1 MISNRCKLFPEEG
14 GLRMVTIAQI
24 ARELGVSASTIS
36 AVINKGPY
44 VSAAMR
50 ARVEKALQEANYQ
63 PNAAARSLRRRES
76 RRIGLIVPN
85 LADPFFS
92 KLIRGAEDYLC
103 SVGYRMLVAE
113 SREDWKR
120 QQDYLVSFSGMIA
133 DGIILVPC
141 AAGDQQLAALPEIVG
156 RVPLVYVD
164 RCPLECK
171 TASVL
176 IDNLQAAFDAT
187 QHLTGLGHQRIA
199 IITGPLNLLNAVER
213 LNGYKSALRTQGIPL
228 DRVLV
233 RAGDYS
239 EESGYWHGSE
249 MLRLPNRP
257 TAVLAC
263 GLLIT
268 LGVLTAIREM
278 GMGCPSEVSLIGFDD
293 FAWSKLLSPALTMV
307 RQPAS
312 ELGAAA
318 AKVVLKRLRAPDE
331 ETVDNVTLP
340 TQLMVRESTAP
351 PAPRS
356 LTAK

>member
-1 MISNRCKLFPEEG
+1 
-14 GLRMVTIAQI
+14 MVTIAQI
-24 ARELGVSASTIS
+24 ARELGVSPSTIS

-50 ARVEKALQEANYQ
+50 TRVEKALKEANYQ
-63 PNAAARSLRRRES
+63 PNSAARSLRLRES

-92 KLIRGAEDYLC
+92 SVMRGAEDYLC

-120 QQDYLVSFSGMIA
+120 QQDYLESFSGMIT
-133 DGIILVPC
+133 DGIILAPC
-141 AAGDQQLAALPEIVG
+141 AATDQQIATLPEIVG
-156 RVPLVYVD
+156 RVPLVFVD
-164 RCPLECK
+164 RCPLQIK
-171 TASVL
+171 GASVS
-176 IDNLQAAFDAT
+176 IDNMHAAFEAT
-187 QHLTGLGHQRIA
+187 QHLIGLGHQRIA

-213 LNGYKSALRTQGIPL
+213 LNGYKSALRLQGIPL
-228 DRVLV
+228 DRSLVL
-233 RAGDYS
+233 ACDYS
-239 EESGYWHGSE
+239 EDSGYWHGAE
-249 MLRLPNRP
+249 LLRLHNRP

-278 GMGCPSEVSLIGFDD
+278 GVGCPQEISLLGFDD

-318 AKVVLKRLRAPDE
+318 AKVVLKRMRAPDG
-331 ETVDNVTLP
+331 ETVDKVMLP

-351 PAPRS
+351 PAQRGLSP
-356 LTAK
+356 K